1 MLTIR
6 RSVGYCLPAALLIGV
21 VLLAGCS
28 ARPVLHSFPM
38 QMAPAVRPDA
48 AVTYTLRE
56 REPAS
61 GEWQLRGG
69 QGDLVGEFRW
79 KPAFRSVEEG
89 GAPDRSEDF
98 RRDDLF
104 QDGINKADYIFR
116 LGATSGNL
124 KRSTLTG
131 TAPPRVTVFSAAT
144 GQRVGELELRSG
156 FDVRFEGDWN
166 GRQVLWRMELVPE
179 LEVER
184 KTNEGKVLDRYPAA
198 QRIHWA
204 GGSTAGLIVYG
215 GREIDGEPAKFQE
228 PIFDIQAGRPLTRRE
243 LGDAMTLLFGIRAVQ
258 EAAVLVNSATNDDE

>member
-1 MLTIR
+1 MLTIG
-6 RSVGYCLPAALLIGV
+6 RSVGYCLPTTLLFAIA
-21 VLLAGCS
+21 LLAGCS

-38 QMAPAVRPDA
+38 QLAPAVRPEA
-48 AVTYTLRE
+48 AATYTLRE

-69 QGDLVGEFRW
+69 QGDLIGEFRW
-79 KPAFRSVEEG
+79 KPAFRPIEAG

-104 QDGINKADYIFR
+104 QDGINGTDYVFR
-116 LGATSGNL
+116 LSATSGSL

-131 TAPPRVTVFSAAT
+131 TAPPRVTIFSAAT

-179 LEVER
+179 LEIER
-184 KTNEGKVLDRYPAA
+184 ETKEGTVLDTYPAA
-198 QRIHWA
+198 QLIHWA
-204 GGSTAGLIVYG
+204 GGSTAGLVVYG
-215 GREIDGEPAKFQE
+215 GREIDGEPAEFRE
-228 PIFDIQAGRPLTRRE
+228 SIFDVQAGRPLTRRE
-243 LGDAMTLLFGIRAVQ
+243 LGDAMTLLFGIRAAQ
-258 EAAVLVNSATNDDE
+258 EAAVLVNSVTNDE